1 MGIIVETRDY
11 GVESAAD
18 QPKKSEV
25 SEQFVDVSNLGRNIY
40 LVFKKFVLDNINILK
55 KIYQESQAYA
65 LKYISP
71 RTEKDK
77 IKSDAMRH
85 ILASAKIA
93 KAFGAKTSNV
103 LGWSNEVAG
112 AFLNGI
118 KTGDFD
124 SGWKMDEANN
134 KIGVR
139 VGTTPNISNEEIV
152 KKVENIINTGDF
164 YLKDGKTKFNQK
176 YPKGK

>member
-1 MGIIVETRDY
+1 
-11 GVESAAD
+11 
-18 QPKKSEV
+18 
-25 SEQFVDVSNLGRNIY
+25 
-40 LVFKKFVLDNINILK
+40 LDNINILK